1 MLEGSKTCE
10 LPGFLASKSPSLK
23 PFAMSNELYT
33 TKEGA
38 HRQLEES
45 RNRFQDL
52 KGLAG
57 LSGWMDRIGRL
68 SVGQP
73 HSICLWI
80 AILTFGFQ
88 RLLW

>member
-10 LPGFLASKSPSLK
+10 LPGFLASKPPSLK

-52 KGLAG
+52 
-57 LSGWMDRIGRL
+57 
-68 SVGQP
+68 
-73 HSICLWI
+73 
-80 AILTFGFQ
+80 
-88 RLLW
+88 